1 MQSKQLNGAS
11 QMKWYNSICRFF
23 LKLKQDSFEYR
34 LKETEKEA
42 HQMSLDSASEQNYII
57 CNGERAPIDWDDV
70 KTYDNFDGFKLP
82 KNCYKTAKNER
93 VPTMLV
99 AHWDVCLSSKS
110 CYNILKKRKL
120 SVHFLIDNDGTIYQ
134 TMDCNDIG
142 YHAGNSKVNAKSIGV
157 EISNAYYPKYQDIY
171 RSEGFGPRPTWKN
184 VEVHGRTLKPFLGFY
199 PWQEQA
205 FQALAKALHKVYDIP
220 FETPMKDNAAIT
232 TVVPEVVAGTFK
244 GVVNHYHITKRKIDC
259 AGFDLD
265 EVLAE
270 II

>member
-1 MQSKQLNGAS
+1 MKLFNFICEFWSKLRQNSS
-11 QMKWYNSICRFF
+11 Q
-23 LKLKQDSFEYR
+23 YR
-34 LKETEKEA
+34 RSVTSQEAEKISLEA
-42 HQMSLDSASEQNYII
+42 KREKNFII
-57 CNGERAPIDWDDV
+57 CNGKQVPIEWDEV
-70 KTYDNFDGFKLP
+70 ILFDSSAGLSLP
-82 KNCYKTAKNER
+82 KNCYKRAKNER
-93 VPTMLV
+93 VPTMFV
-99 AHWDVCLSSKS
+99 SHWDACLSSKS
-110 CYNILKKRKL
+110 CFNILKKRKL

-134 TMDCNDIG
+134 IMDCNDIG
-142 YHAGNSKVNAKSIGV
+142 YHAGNWKVNTKSIGV

-184 VEVHGRTLKPFLGFY
+184 VEVHGRTLDPFLGFY